1 MSEEPRHRLF
11 QLCEDFALELNS
23 QVMTEEARPLNLALP
38 DLAGTPFAAVCE
50 SFGLDASEQLVL
62 FLAVTAQLR
71 PGLMVRSC
79 AVELMLYDTPQML
92 QAFLCPYAVQQW
104 FGHIASEAFAPTSPL
119 RRLGLVD
126 LHATSF
132 GNGSGSL
139 ALAELRVTPG
149 ALAFVQGSEEMSAE
163 VTAFLT
169 PLDSAAWLGA
179 SQQAALEE
187 LSDLLAG
194 SAALGGGAAAAP
206 SVVNLYGP
214 SPDASLEVMQMYSG
228 PPPAPTPL
236 PARKGGSRAKTAAVP
251 SPGRP
256 ASRSWLLNF
265 DQVSRVIQQGHAT
278 PDGILG
284 LLQRDLTYLGGVLV
298 VPLEDSPGSD
308 LPGSV
313 EQGSP
318 LHAAGWSPS
327 SLVQALCAL
336 LSTPVV
342 LVSRDPVGLE
352 LAADLYAIA
361 VERPGPEEQV
371 RFWGQA
377 LGFSALVTAGVSA
390 ELEHLTT
397 QFSLSSQKIQ
407 QVARDAARHAQQR
420 YGGRL
425 TPAHLLPEVWEAC
438 KRQGRKSFQGL
449 AEAVQANADW
459 DSLILPPEDLLTL
472 KDIVVQVQHRHQV
485 YRAWGYGAQERG
497 LGITVLFSGTSGGGK
512 TFSAEVLAHALNL
525 DLYRIDLS
533 NVSSKWIGE
542 TEKNLKKVFDAAD
555 EGGAILLFDEADSVF
570 GKRADVQGSNDRYA
584 NMTTNYLLQRM
595 EAYRGLAILTTNY
608 EGNIDPA
615 FMRRIRFTVRFREPD
630 EAMRAQ
636 LWKRAFPAGVYVED
650 LDHAALARPKL
661 TGANIKSIAM
671 NASFL
676 ATARGTAVTTSL
688 IEEAITRELRR
699 QGRLNLSAA
708 PR

>member
-1 MSEEPRHRLF
+1 MSEESRHRLF

-23 QVMTEEARPLNLALP
+23 QVMTEESRPLNLTLP
-38 DLAGTPFAAVCE
+38 DLTGTPFSAVCE
-50 SFGLDASEQLVL
+50 SFGLNATEQLVL

-71 PGLMVRSC
+71 PGLMVRCC

-92 QAFLCPYAVQQW
+92 QAFLCPYVAQQW
-104 FGHIASEAFAPTSPL
+104 FGPIAPEAFAPTSPL
-119 RRLGLVD
+119 RRLGLID

-132 GNGSGSL
+132 GNGSGSES
-139 ALAELRVTPG
+139 LAELRVTPG

-163 VTAFLT
+163 VSAFLT
-169 PLDSAAWLGA
+169 PLESAAWLGA

-187 LSDLLAG
+187 LSGLLAG
-194 SAALGGGAAAAP
+194 PASGGGAAAP
-206 SVVNLYGP
+206 SVLNLYGP
-214 SPDASLEVMQMYSG
+214 SLDASLEVMQMYSG
-228 PPPAPTPL
+228 PPPAPL
-236 PARKGGSRAKTAAVP
+236 PATARKGASRARAAAVAP
-251 SPGRP
+251 V
-256 ASRSWLLNF
+256 SRSGPRPWLLNF
-265 DQVSRVIQQGHAT
+265 EQVSRVIQQDHAT
-278 PDGILG
+278 PGGILG

-298 VPLEDSPGSD
+298 VPLEESPGSASF
-308 LPGSV
+308 GAG
-313 EQGSP
+313 EQGSA
-318 LHAAGWSPS
+318 LHAAGWSAS
-327 SLVQALCAL
+327 SLVQALCGL

-377 LGFSALVTAGVSA
+377 LGFSELVTAGMSA

-420 YGGRL
+420 HGGRL

-438 KRQGRKSFQGL
+438 KRQGRKAFQGL

-485 YRAWGYGAQERG
+485 YRAWGYGVQERG

-595 EAYRGLAILTTNY
+595 EAYRGLAILTTNF

-636 LWKRAFPAGVYVED
+636 LWKRAFPAGVHTED
-650 LDHAALARPKL
+650 LDHGALARPKL

-676 ATARGTAVTTSL
+676 ASARGTAVTTTL

-708 PR
+708 SR